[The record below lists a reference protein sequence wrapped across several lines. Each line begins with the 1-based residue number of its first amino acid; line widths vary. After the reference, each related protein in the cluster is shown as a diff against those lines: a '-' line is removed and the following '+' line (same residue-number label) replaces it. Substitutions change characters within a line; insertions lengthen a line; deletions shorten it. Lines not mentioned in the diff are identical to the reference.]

1 MVPVQVYTKTSSR
14 TVLTKNFNSLTMNK
28 YSFLLLAVVV
38 ALLPACNKKKIS
50 DLERELALKNQQ
62 AEQLDRQLQT
72 IQATNASL
80 LDRLADLSVI
90 NKAGAESIQQSL
102 ENINKQYS
110 FIENLTNKIQQKDSL
125 NLVLVMNLRRSLADI
140 SDDDLQIEVRGGMV
154 HVSISD
160 KMLFRSGS
168 FTLGSQAKNIL
179 GKLAAVINEHDDLQ
193 IMVEGHTDNVPMH
206 NECLQDNWDLSA
218 MRATSVVR
226 SLQLNYYVAPDRLTA
241 SGRSEYIPKA
251 DNSTADGRAENR
263 RTEIVIMPR
272 LDQYFKLLESPQLA
286 D

>member
-1 MVPVQVYTKTSSR
+1 MKYTKTLFR

-28 YSFLLLAVVV
+28 YSFLLLAVVIV
-38 ALLPACNKKKIS
+38 LLPACNKKKIN

-140 SDDDLQIEVRGGMV
+140 SDDDLQIEVRGVMV

-168 FTLGSQAKNIL
+168 FALGNQAKNIL

-226 SLQLNYYVAPDRLTA
+226 SLQLNYYVAPDRLSA
-241 SGRSEYIPKA
+241 SGRSEYLPKA
-251 DNSTADGRAENR
+251 DNSTAAGRAENR

>member
-1 MVPVQVYTKTSSR
+1 MKYTKTLFR

-28 YSFLLLAVVV
+28 YSFLLLAVVIV
-38 ALLPACNKKKIS
+38 LLPACNKKKIN

-168 FTLGSQAKNIL
+168 FALGNQAKNIL

-226 SLQLNYYVAPDRLTA
+226 SLQLNYYVAPDRLSA
-241 SGRSEYIPKA
+241 SGRSEYLPKA
-251 DNSTADGRAENR
+251 DNSTAAGRAENR

>member
-1 MVPVQVYTKTSSR
+1 MKYTKTLFR

-28 YSFLLLAVVV
+28 YSFLLLAVVIV
-38 ALLPACNKKKIS
+38 LLPACNKKKIN

-168 FTLGSQAKNIL
+168 FALGNQAKNIL

-226 SLQLNYYVAPDRLTA
+226 SLQLNYYVAPDRLSA
-241 SGRSEYIPKA
+241 SGRSEYLPKA
-251 DNSTADGRAENR
+251 DNSTAEGRAENR

>member
-1 MVPVQVYTKTSSR
+1 MKYTKTLFR

-28 YSFLLLAVVV
+28 YSFLLLAVVIV
-38 ALLPACNKKKIS
+38 LLPACNKKKIN

-110 FIENLTNKIQQKDSL
+110 FIENLTNKIQQKDAL

-168 FTLGSQAKNIL
+168 FALGNQAKNIL

-226 SLQLNYYVAPDRLTA
+226 SLQLNYYVAPDRLSA
-241 SGRSEYIPKA
+241 SGRSEYLPKA
-251 DNSTADGRAENR
+251 DNSTAAGRAENR

>member
-1 MVPVQVYTKTSSR
+1 
-14 TVLTKNFNSLTMNK
+14 MNK
-28 YSFLLLAVVV
+28 YSFLLLAVVIV
-38 ALLPACNKKKIS
+38 LLPACNKKKIN

-168 FTLGSQAKNIL
+168 FALGNQAKNIL

-226 SLQLNYYVAPDRLTA
+226 SLQLNYYVAPDRLSA
-241 SGRSEYIPKA
+241 SGRSEYLPKA
-251 DNSTADGRAENR
+251 DNSTAEGRAENR

>member
-1 MVPVQVYTKTSSR
+1 MKYTKTLSR

-28 YSFLLLAVVV
+28 YSFLLLAVVIV
-38 ALLPACNKKKIS
+38 LLPACNKKKIN

-168 FTLGSQAKNIL
+168 FALGNQAKNIL

-226 SLQLNYYVAPDRLTA
+226 SLQLNYYVAPDRLSA
-241 SGRSEYIPKA
+241 SGRSEYLPKA
-251 DNSTADGRAENR
+251 DNSTAAGRAENR